1 MDEEIAAYVRSCPIC
16 QKTSNIPKSHRVPL
30 QETPIVEVPFQ
41 SVVIDLCGP
50 ISPASSSGKKYVLIL
65 VDQTTHWPEFVALG
79 SMKADKI
86 CKALIEIFSR
96 VGIPRYIISDNGT
109 HFKNQLVQG
118 MEKMLGIS
126 PIFST
131 VEHHETARC
140 AERMIR
146 VLRDMLKKVICEEP
160 RSWEAALPFLAFSC
174 RQIPSSVTGFS
185 PFELLYSHD
194 VVSPLQIM

>member
-65 VDQTTHWPEFVALG
+65 VDQMTHWPEFIALT

-86 CKALIEIFSR
+86 CKALIEIFSL
-96 VGIPRYIISDNGT
+96 VGIPKYIISD
-109 HFKNQLVQG
+109 KNQLVQG

-126 PIFST
+126 PIFS
-131 VEHHETARC
+131 
-140 AERMIR
+140 
-146 VLRDMLKKVICEEP
+146 
-160 RSWEAALPFLAFSC
+160 
-174 RQIPSSVTGFS
+174 
-185 PFELLYSHD
+185 
-194 VVSPLQIM
+194 